1 MTVELIWQDPSLLRL
16 ITRSDEPSAAT
27 VELLGH
33 TVWGSRST
41 KYRIIDVPNKL
52 ARLRDPSFFV
62 LSDAGQELCVFVLD
76 KCVKLLA
83 GKRCHGFHFVMA
95 STRPD
100 RQHEGLAGQLIEH
113 VRNYCTS
120 TVGSPGFGF
129 AYVEE
134 TTEYSLHLSDQ
145 IGHTV
150 EANIPLALF
159 SRFFPRKD
167 PKVGMVHPEEAEQV
181 LAELEQAY
189 QDHELT
195 DFRSSFKSDECF
207 AVREGDAIIALAQA
221 ELLRWSI
228 VSMPGIQGAFFLR
241 VLPYLPGLNGVF
253 CLQDLRV
260 VRFGNLVVK
269 EGQEAVF
276 FKLLEACLHHY
287 QAKIGLIMLDE
298 RSSVLR
304 RIREC
309 GKMGLLSHATS
320 GSAKLRIDVVGM
332 GDDMIAK
339 LRNGPVMVSAGDVF

>member
-1 MTVELIWQDPSLLRL
+1 MTVEVIWQDPSSLRM

-27 VELLGH
+27 VDLLAQ

-41 KYRIIDVPNKL
+41 KYRIIDIAKTL
-52 ARLRDPSFFV
+52 ARLRDPSYFV

-76 KCVKLLA
+76 KCSKLLM

-120 TVGSPGFGF
+120 TVGAPGFGF

-150 EANIPLALF
+150 EANIALALF
-159 SRFFPRKD
+159 TRVSPRND
-167 PKVGMVHPEEAEQV
+167 PNVGLVLPGEAEQV
-181 LAELEQAY
+181 LADLEQTY
-189 QDHELT
+189 EGHELT
-195 DFRSSFKSDECF
+195 DFRSSFKPDECF
-207 AVREGDAIIALAQA
+207 VAREGATIVALAQA

-228 VSMPGIQGAFFLR
+228 ISIPGIRGAFLLR
-241 VLPYLPGLNGVF
+241 ILPFLPGLNGV
-253 CLQDLRV
+253 LNLRDLRV
-260 VRFGNLVVK
+260 VRLGNLVVK
-269 EGQEAVF
+269 EGQEAAF
-276 FKLLEACLHHY
+276 FKLLEACLYHY

-304 RIREC
+304 RIRES
-309 GKMGLLSHATS
+309 GKMGLLSHAMS

-332 GDDMIAK
+332 GEDMIAK